1 MTIST
6 TVVKHPRFASFED
19 YLAYTD
25 SGDQCYELFNGE
37 LVEAP
42 PESGFNV
49 GIANFLFSFLLPIVG
64 YLRVRGQGL
73 ELEVEGEPRNR
84 YPDLTVI
91 KEEHIE
97 QLRSRNTIRLSM
109 AAPDL
114 VVEVVSPGDLQRD
127 RDYIAK
133 RSQYQSRN
141 IPTYW
146 IVDPQVQEIRVLS
159 LTPTGYQE
167 QIYQGNERLSFQDE
181 LLNLTAEEVLSAG

>member
-6 TVVKHPRFASFED
+6 TVVRHPRFASFED

-25 SGDQCYELFNGE
+25 SGDQCYELFHGE
-37 LVEAP
+37 LVEVP

-64 YLRVRGQGL
+64 YLRVRCL